1 MQRRSFL
8 TGLAVLSGA
17 LLSSTALSMAQTDA
31 STFSGT
37 LVVSAALEPNSF
49 NVNYDTFGG
58 AGYINLNIY
67 SKLVGFD
74 TILNEVFPDL
84 AESWEISED
93 LTVYTF
99 RLRSGV
105 KWHDGTPFTSA
116 DVKWT
121 LDDIIAQGDSA
132 VTFKFLSDITSVET
146 PDDLTVIA
154 NLSRPNGIMVQNFAS
169 YNGFNILPKHL
180 YEGTDART
188 NPANLVPIGT
198 GPFRFVEH
206 VAGSHVMLEPN
217 TGYYRDG
224 PYLERLVFQ
233 FIPNLATS
241 LLALEAGQIGY
252 VTASPPFADVAR
264 LQSLPGVKVDATSSA
279 IVMWFGFNFDK
290 PMWQDPRMRK
300 AVSHAINRDDFVKK
314 LYLDLVKPA
323 WTHFTSAVPWA
334 YDETARQPEFDLA
347 EAERLL
353 DEAGYPRGADGT
365 RFSVNFI
372 VFPTNIWGSPEQ
384 ANMVKQQ
391 LSAVGIDVQ
400 VEVVEFALR
409 NEAISKR
416 EFDFVH
422 GGGLRGPDPSEL
434 VNYYDSRSPKNSM
447 KYANPRVDELLVAGR
462 SVADLDKRRE
472 YYSELQ
478 HILAHDQP
486 MVTLIEYGYMRTYRE
501 GYDGF
506 FWNEQAAGKVS
517 EHMYSMVK
525 FSQP

>member
-17 LLSSTALSMAQTDA
+17 LLSSTALTMAQTK
-31 STFSGT
+31 SFSGT

-67 SKLVGFD
+67 SKIVGFD
-74 TILNEVFPDL
+74 MVRNEVFPDL
-84 AESWEISED
+84 AESWEIAED
-93 LTVYTF
+93 LTSYTF
-99 RLRSGV
+99 KLRPNV

-121 LDDIIAQGDSA
+121 LDDIIAQGDKA
-132 VTFKFLSDITSVET
+132 VTFKFLSDVASVET
-146 PDDLTVIA
+146 PDDLTVVVK
-154 NLSRPNGIMVQNFAS
+154 LSRPNGIMAQNFGS
-169 YNGFNILPKHL
+169 YNGFNILPKHI
-180 YEGTDART
+180 YEGTDARN
-188 NPANLVPIGT
+188 NPANLKPIGT
-198 GPFRFVEH
+198 GPYRFVEH
-206 VAGSHVMLEPN
+206 VTGSHVILEPN
-217 TGYYRDG
+217 PDYYREG

-241 LLALEAGQIGY
+241 LLALEAGQLGY

-264 LQSLPGVKVDATSSA
+264 LQSLPGVKVDATTSS

-290 PMWQDPRMRK
+290 PMWQDVRLRK
-300 AVSHAINRDDFVKK
+300 AISHAINRDEFVEK
-314 LYLDLVKPA
+314 LYLGLVKPA

-334 YDETARQPEFDLA
+334 YDETAREPEFNLA

-353 DEAGYPRGADGT
+353 DEAGYKRGADGN
-365 RFSVNFI
+365 RFSVKFI

-384 ANMVKQQ
+384 AQMVKQQ

-400 VEVVEFALR
+400 VEVIEFALR
-409 NEAISKR
+409 NEAINKR

-434 VNYYDSRSPKNSM
+434 VNYYDSSSPRNSM
-447 KYANPRVDELLVAGR
+447 KYKNPRVDELLVLGR
-462 SVADLDKRRE
+462 SVADQEQRRV
-472 YYSELQ
+472 YYAELQ
-478 HILAHDQP
+478 QILAAEQP
-486 MVTLIEYGYMRTYRE
+486 MVTLIEYGYMRPYRE
-501 GYDGF
+501 GYTGF
-506 FWNEQAAGKVS
+506 PWQPEASGKVS
-517 EHMYSMVK
+517 EHMYSMVQYSK
-525 FSQP
+525 P